1 MLHSS
6 VEMKKTLKRIL
17 MPKNDIQKKLMVL
30 QGEMMEATLKGDK
43 DQYAKFNNEYNLLTD
58 QLAGLLFGK
67 REKFL

>member
-1 MLHSS
+1 
-6 VEMKKTLKRIL
+6 